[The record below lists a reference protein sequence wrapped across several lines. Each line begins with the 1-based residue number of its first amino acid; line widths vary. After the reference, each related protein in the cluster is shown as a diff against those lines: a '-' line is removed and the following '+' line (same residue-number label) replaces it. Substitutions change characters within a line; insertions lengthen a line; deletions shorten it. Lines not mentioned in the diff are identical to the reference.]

1 MGFSL
6 QTKDPNIVYFANET
20 SRYYER
26 MQLIEALELLISPQ
40 DSENA
45 KRVEFTWNMT
55 GYNQD
60 YIWLQLTFI
69 NLWDISD
76 DA

>member
-1 MGFSL
+1 
-6 QTKDPNIVYFANET
+6 
-20 SRYYER
+20 

>member
-1 MGFSL
+1 M
-6 QTKDPNIVYFANET
+6 QTKDPKFVYFANET

-26 MQLIEALELLISPQ
+26 MQLIDALELLITPE

-45 KRVEFTWNMT
+45 KKVEFTWDMI

-60 YIWLQLTFI
+60 YIWLQLTFL
-69 NLWDISD
+69 NPWDISD
-76 DA
+76 DT